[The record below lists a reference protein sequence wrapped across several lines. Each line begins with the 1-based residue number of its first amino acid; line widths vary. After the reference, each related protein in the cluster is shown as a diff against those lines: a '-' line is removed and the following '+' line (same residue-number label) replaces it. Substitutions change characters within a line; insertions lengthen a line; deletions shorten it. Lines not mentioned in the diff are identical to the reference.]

1 MSSETAAWV
10 SYQES
15 DVAQQL
21 VVPFFTRVVLG
32 RSELV
37 GGEENICQSKY
48 MWYSW
53 KNIMQ
58 VWQSNPPPPA
68 PPHVIFV
75 FHQWAAIK

>member
-37 GGEENICQSKY
+37 GG
-48 MWYSW
+48 
-53 KNIMQ
+53 
-58 VWQSNPPPPA
+58 
-68 PPHVIFV
+68 
-75 FHQWAAIK
+75 